1 MRLLLV
7 EDEEKLARLVK
18 RALTS
23 ERFSVDMALA
33 GREGMDLA
41 NTYDYD
47 LLILEHRD
55 VGRTCLVSRAKPTSM
70 AGRWERCEGLL
81 VGADGS
87 CGQRISRPPTRRL
100 GHALFPAAT
109 PRSSWRTEGASTASH
124 PLPAKSA
131 FNTPYLQ
138 SALDAVYLSNPR
150 NFSWSSWTFRSITR
164 DLDHRAMYAKASVLA
179 APAIIDLKICLIASS
194 FSSSSWSCTCNSVR
208 HVSHVRSQIGRLRTG
223 VLKRDF
229 WVLSQDYIRPRRAW
243 PAVMGINV
251 HPDNRRQHSA
261 FWVHLNFGMRA
272 ITEEKYVTKR
282 KG

>member
-100 GHALFPAAT
+100 GHALFRQP
-109 PRSSWRTEGASTASH
+109 PLEVLEGRRVRQRRVILCLRRVHSIHLTC
-124 PLPAKSA
+124 
-131 FNTPYLQ
+131 
-138 SALDAVYLSNPR
+138 NPR
-150 NFSWSSWTFRSITR
+150 
-164 DLDHRAMYAKASVLA
+164 
-179 APAIIDLKICLIASS
+179 
-194 FSSSSWSCTCNSVR
+194 
-208 HVSHVRSQIGRLRTG
+208 
-223 VLKRDF
+223 
-229 WVLSQDYIRPRRAW
+229 
-243 PAVMGINV
+243 
-251 HPDNRRQHSA
+251 
-261 FWVHLNFGMRA
+261 
-272 ITEEKYVTKR
+272 
-282 KG
+282 